1 MLYISLLSKNF
12 VSSSI
17 LEDLKNENQSI
28 VPYFKGEK
36 ILFHQANNLLCTDIF
51 ILDESIA
58 KETYELE
65 LQRLKKQKPSLIILK
80 IFNFLTDND
89 IIVWMQM
96 GIDGFVPLG
105 IDTIE
110 LNSSIFTLLTKR
122 KFIHPD
128 LSILVF
134 NCFEK
139 QPVVSFAM
147 KNKSKIILQY
157 LSEGKSYKEIAET
170 LNVSIDVVRYNIK
183 EIYKTLGVKNKGGAV
198 GKFRNNVWSEC
209 NNYKYI
215 EFNSSN

>member
-1 MLYISLLSKNF
+1 MSN
-12 VSSSI
+12 SI

-36 ILFHQANNLLCTDIF
+36 ISFDLANKLLCTDIF
-51 ILDESIA
+51 IIDESIT

-96 GIDGFVPLG
+96 GIDGIVPLG
-105 IDTIE
+105 IDIID
-110 LNSSIFTLLTKR
+110 LNASIFTLLTKR

-139 QPVVSFAM
+139 NTVVSFEM
-147 KNKSKIILQY
+147 KNKSKLILQY
-157 LSEGKSYKEIAET
+157 LSEGKSYKEIAGI

-183 EIYKTLGVKNKGGAV
+183 EIYKKLGVKNKGGAV
-198 GKFRNNVWSEC
+198 GKYNNSVLA
-209 NNYKYI
+209 
-215 EFNSSN
+215 

>member
-1 MLYISLLSKNF
+1 MLHISLLSKNY
-12 VSSSI
+12 VSNSI

-36 ILFHQANNLLCTDIF
+36 ISFDLANKLLCTDIF
-51 ILDESIA
+51 IIDESIT

-96 GIDGFVPLG
+96 GIDGIVPLG
-105 IDTIE
+105 IDIID
-110 LNSSIFTLLTKR
+110 LNASIFTLLTKR

-139 QPVVSFAM
+139 NTVVSFEM
-147 KNKSKIILQY
+147 KNKSKLILQY
-157 LSEGKSYKEIAET
+157 LSEGKSYKEIAGI

-183 EIYKTLGVKNKGGAV
+183 EIYKKLGVKNKGGAV
-198 GKFRNNVWSEC
+198 GKYNNSVLA
-209 NNYKYI
+209 
-215 EFNSSN
+215 